1 MTARS
6 QAIEKPGWSDIPTD
20 KKALWLQRKK
30 RFNQNK
36 PLLLMFI
43 PIAVYFILFKYI
55 PMFGLVIAFKDY
67 NFADGIW
74 GSPWVG
80 LENYSYLF
88 TNPQMTQIIRNTIM
102 LSALTVLV
110 GFPFP
115 IILAILLN
123 EVRKMWFK
131 KSVQT
136 LVYLPYFLNW
146 IIVGGLV
153 TMIFAQQSGIVNIL
167 IKKTTGEAY
176 PFLFKEFSWIAI
188 FVGSSI
194 WKNAGWSAIIYLA
207 ALTGIDPS
215 LYEAASMDGANKWRK
230 IWHITLPGI
239 RSTIVLMFILSIGHV
254 MDIGFDQVY
263 ILQNPVVKNISE
275 VISTWNYKVG
285 LGSGEYSHGAALGL
299 FESIIGLTMVLTAN
313 GIAKKFNQGLW

>member
-1 MTARS
+1 
-6 QAIEKPGWSDIPTD
+6 
-20 KKALWLQRKK
+20 
-30 RFNQNK
+30 
-36 PLLLMFI
+36 MFI

-67 NFADGIW
+67 NFAEGIW

-263 ILQNPVVKNISE
+263 VLQNPVVKNISE

>member
-67 NFADGIW
+67 NFAEGIW

-263 ILQNPVVKNISE
+263 VLQNPVVKNISE

>member
-1 MTARS
+1 MTANS
-6 QAIEKPGWSDIPTD
+6 QAAEKAGWERQPTE
-20 KKALWLQRKK
+20 KKALLLRRKR

-36 PLLLMFI
+36 TLMIMFL
-43 PIAVYFILFKYI
+43 PVAAYFIIFKYI
-55 PMFGLVIAFKDY
+55 PMLGLVIAFKDY
-67 NFADGIW
+67 NFADGIL

-80 LENYSYLF
+80 LDNFRYLF
-88 TNPQMTQIIRNTIM
+88 TNPQMGQIIRNTIM
-102 LSALTVLV
+102 LSTLNVLV

-123 EVRKMWFK
+123 EVRKQWYK
-131 KSVQT
+131 KTIQT

-146 IIVGGLV
+146 VIIGGLV
-153 TMIFAQQSGIVNIL
+153 ALIFAQENGIVNFL
-167 IKKTTGEAY
+167 IKRLTGEAY
-176 PFLFKEFSWIAI
+176 PFLFKEASWITI

-194 WKNAGWSAIIYLA
+194 WKSAGWSAIIYLA

-215 LYEAASMDGANKWRK
+215 LYEASSMDGANKWQK

-239 RSTIVLMFILSIGHV
+239 RPTIVLMFILSIGHV

-263 ILQNPVVKNISE
+263 TMQNSVVKNVSE

-285 LGSGEYSHGAALGL
+285 LGSGEFSRGAALGL
-299 FESIIGLTMVLTAN
+299 FESVIGLTMVLTAN
-313 GIAKKFNQGLW
+313 SIAKKSDQGLW

>member
-1 MTARS
+1 
-6 QAIEKPGWSDIPTD
+6 
-20 KKALWLQRKK
+20 
-30 RFNQNK
+30 
-36 PLLLMFI
+36 MFI